1 MAADRAWR
9 GIGDSRLGVIGVAA
23 VLALAVA
30 GVLAFELVSLRE
42 LETSSVS
49 SNRAV
54 QAVTATSQAQVLVL
68 DLETRLRGYAL
79 TRRRQF
85 RRSFERE
92 RARLPAQE
100 RRIARLIEAEH
111 EPLGLVGGMEG
122 AIAAYLNDYAE
133 PLVRAVAHG
142 LPIPRTAAAV
152 NVGRARVDA
161 MRVQFGALLVAEQRY
176 ARERRTAASRVAH
189 RAELAGIGGLAGLLV
204 LLTLSGVYLT
214 HLVGRERRAADREHE
229 IARTLQQSLLP
240 EDLPDVPGLALAA
253 RFRPAGGYVVGGDF
267 YDVFPTR
274 GGWIAV
280 IGDIAGKGPQAARL
294 TAVARYTLR
303 NEAVHER
310 HPSRLLRSANRS
322 LRSLGDELPLCTLAC
337 CALQPVARDFELEV
351 ASAGHPL
358 PLLLRADGAC
368 VEVGA
373 RGTILGLVDEP
384 DLGEDVVRLAP
395 ADSLIL
401 YTDGLTDAHAP
412 QRLITPAEIAAELSG
427 LAGRTPA
434 EIARALERM
443 AGELPTARDD
453 LAILVLQ
460 NTA

>member
-214 HLVGRERRAADREHE
+214 YLVGRERRAADREHE

-322 LRSLGDELPLCTLAC
+322 LRSLGDELPLCPLAC
-337 CALQPVARDFELEV
+337 CARMV
-351 ASAGHPL
+351 
-358 PLLLRADGAC
+358 
-368 VEVGA
+368 
-373 RGTILGLVDEP
+373 
-384 DLGEDVVRLAP
+384 P
-395 ADSLIL
+395 AWRS
-401 YTDGLTDAHAP
+401 
-412 QRLITPAEIAAELSG
+412 
-427 LAGRTPA
+427 
-434 EIARALERM
+434 ARA
-443 AGELPTARDD
+443 ARSSAW
-453 LAILVLQ
+453 LTNRISAR
-460 NTA
+460 TWSGSRPRTR